1 MNTQWK
7 KRAAQTSLLAV
18 IATIAFGAV
27 SASAADTT
35 KETKSIQGIQISKP
49 EGNKPVMMFRT
60 TSASA
65 GLLMQPSHERNYW
78 KLLASTYAPETLSDW
93 KKALEDRK
101 QVESEFP
108 KPTFAKKVL
117 IKKDA
122 ETGKTDE
129 KVLTED
135 DALQLEGLPAS
146 VTAVPAVPAVP
157 SVAINSDG
165 VVTEPVKDFKIEQLP
180 QGIPFEA
187 AVAGDIMKAELPE
200 SFKRQQKLTEAV
212 EADDAE
218 AIKSILPELL
228 KDYVKHTEELRELT
242 KKLKTETPA
251 PAEK

>member
-49 EGNKPVMMFRT
+49 EGSKPVMMFRT

-65 GLLMQPSHERNYW
+65 GLLMLPTHERNYW

-108 KPTFAKKVL
+108 KPTFSKKVI

-146 VTAVPAVPAVP
+146 VTAAPALP
-157 SVAINSDG
+157 SATINSDG
-165 VVTEPVKDFKIEQLP
+165 EITPPTKDIMIKQLVTQALP
-180 QGIPFEA
+180 LEG

-218 AIKSILPELL
+218 AIKSLLPELL
-228 KDYVKHTEELRELT
+228 KDYVKQTEELRELT
-242 KKLKTETPA
+242 KKLKTEIPA

>member
-1 MNTQWK
+1 MKTQWK

-27 SASAADTT
+27 SASASDTN
-35 KETKSIQGIQISKP
+35 KETKSIQTVQISQP
-49 EGNKPVMMFRT
+49 EGSKPVMMFRA

-93 KKALEDRK
+93 KKALDDRK
-101 QVESEFP
+101 QVENEFP
-108 KPTFAKKVL
+108 KPAFTKKA
-117 IKKDA
+117 IFKKDA
-122 ETGKTDE
+122 ETGKIDE
-129 KVLTED
+129 KVLTHGDEH
-135 DALQLEGLPAS
+135 QLEELPAS
-146 VTAVPAVPAVP
+146 VTAVPAVPSTAT
-157 SVAINSDG
+157 ISDG
-165 VVTEPVKDFKIEQLP
+165 DITKPVKEIKIEQLP
-180 QGIPFEA
+180 QGIPFEGT
-187 AVAGDIMKAELPE
+187 VAGDIMKGELPE

-212 EADDAE
+212 EADDTA

-228 KDYVKHTEELRELT
+228 KDYVKQTEELRELT

>member
-49 EGNKPVMMFRT
+49 EGSKPVMMFRT

-65 GLLMQPSHERNYW
+65 GLLMQPTHERNYW

-108 KPTFAKKVL
+108 KPTFSKKVI

-146 VTAVPAVPAVP
+146 VTAAPALP

-165 VVTEPVKDFKIEQLP
+165 VVTPPTKDIVIKQLVTQALP
-180 QGIPFEA
+180 LEG

-218 AIKSILPELL
+218 AIKSLLPELL
-228 KDYVKHTEELRELT
+228 KDYVKQTKELRELT
-242 KKLKTETPA
+242 KKLKTEIPA

>member
-1 MNTQWK
+1 MKTQWK

-27 SASAADTT
+27 TASAADTN
-35 KETKSIQGIQISKP
+35 KETKLIQGIQISQP
-49 EGNKPVMMFRT
+49 EGSKPVMMFRA

-65 GLLMQPSHERNYW
+65 GLLMQPTHERNYW
-78 KLLASTYAPETLSDW
+78 KMLASTYAPETLSDW

-108 KPTFAKKVL
+108 KPTFAKKVI

-146 VTAVPAVPAVP
+146 VTAVPAVPSA
-157 SVAINSDG
+157 AIATDG
-165 VVTEPVKDFKIEQLP
+165 VITPPTKDIMIKQLVTQAL
-180 QGIPFEA
+180 PFEG
-187 AVAGDIMKAELPE
+187 AVAGDIMKAEPSE

-228 KDYVKHTEELRELT
+228 KDYVKQTEELRELT